1 MVRRV
6 QSRRR
11 IQAQTTG
18 ANAVRA
24 LQNKAMRGLP
34 AAHDGRQEVSSTSTD
49 QRGRT
54 LINQHLLAL
63 VRGRLESASIESS
76 GRQRASI
83 LQAVR

>member
-34 AAHDGRQEVSSTSTD
+34 AAHDGRQEGRKSVAPAWANLDQSTPPCSCPWTARERFD
-49 QRGRT
+49 
-54 LINQHLLAL
+54 
-63 VRGRLESASIESS
+63 
-76 GRQRASI
+76 RA
-83 LQAVR
+83 